1 MFREQGQVPGIW
13 AEEGAPSQGLHMDP
27 GVRTWSP
34 VLSGSARPPDTC
46 GSSQGVFL
54 TWIPAVE
61 YRVAKVYS

>member
-13 AEEGAPSQGLHMDP
+13 AEEGVPSRGLHTDP

-34 VLSGSARPPDTC
+34 VLSGSARPPATC